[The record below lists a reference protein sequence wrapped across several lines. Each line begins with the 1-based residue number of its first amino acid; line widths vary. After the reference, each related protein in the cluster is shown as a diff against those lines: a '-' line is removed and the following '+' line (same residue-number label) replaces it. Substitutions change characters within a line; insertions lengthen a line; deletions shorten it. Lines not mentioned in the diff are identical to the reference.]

1 MWRQPVLVGETPN
14 QVRLV
19 PTQVTGDGIQ
29 PKVVGEM
36 ALQVVTQCHSGGAR
50 WSIGLSTPGE
60 PMSDARDDLLQPA
73 LPLEIVSGVI
83 ESLVQPRYSKAQLA
97 IVETRI
103 LYGPSDQ
110 GFADCLEIEIEHPF
124 AKSTTRVRRR
134 TIVSDV
140 RWQDSDPSR
149 VCPAVVMPDVVA
161 DESGID
167 DEDRPGL
174 MRVRWVDVVGESG
187 VEDLGEAIETR
198 IEGTNS
204 LVVSVR

>member
-19 PTQVTGDGIQ
+19 PSQVSGNGLE

-36 ALQVVTQCHSGGAR
+36 ALQVVAQCHSGGSR
-50 WSIGLSTPGE
+50 WSIGLSPPCE

-73 LPLEIVSGVI
+73 LPVEIVSGVI
-83 ESLVQPRYSKAQLA
+83 ECLVQPRYRKAQLGV
-97 IVETRI
+97 VEARV

-110 GFADCLEIEIEHPF
+110 GFADCLDIEVEHPF
-124 AKSTTRVRRR
+124 AKSTSRVGRG
-134 TIVSDV
+134 TIVSNV
-140 RWQDSDPSR
+140 RWQDRDLSR
-149 VCPAVVMPDVVA
+149 VCPAVVMSDVVS
-161 DESGID
+161 DEAGID

-174 MRVRWVDVVGESG
+174 MRVWWVDVVGESG
-187 VEDLGEAIETR
+187 VEDLGEPIETR
-198 IEGTNS
+198 IEGANS